1 MSVSLKISNVSK
13 VFDKN
18 VALNNVNLDIQA
30 GEFICLLGP
39 SGCGKSTLLRII
51 AGLEQPSE
59 GKVYIGDRDVTN
71 LPPSRR
77 NFGIMFQSYALFP
90 NLSAFENVAYGLRNK
105 KMKTRDIEERV
116 NRLFDMI
123 KLSNAKNRLP
133 SEMSGGEQQRVALAR
148 ALATEPDFLLL
159 DEPLSALDAKVRISL
174 RKEICNIQKELKLT
188 TIMVTHDQDEA
199 LTMADRII
207 VMNKAVVMQS
217 GTPEEIYEKPENQ
230 FVADFIGSINFIDD
244 RKSKAY
250 GFSQKGETA
259 IRPEKIAI
267 SREKQESDMRG
278 KITDIEFRGF
288 YDRVSVNV
296 NHIIYGDLNLAVDV
310 PFQTAKAMGFHVN
323 DNVFIKL
330 PREEMLT
337 FETRV

>member
-1 MSVSLKISNVSK
+1 M
-13 VFDKN
+13 
-18 VALNNVNLDIQA
+18 NLDIQA

-310 PFQTAKAMGFHVN
+310 PFQTAKAMEFHVN

>member
-133 SEMSGGEQQRVALAR
+133 SQLSGGEQQRVALAR

-310 PFQTAKAMGFHVN
+310 PFQTAKAMEFHVN

>member
-310 PFQTAKAMGFHVN
+310 PFQTAKAMEFHVN